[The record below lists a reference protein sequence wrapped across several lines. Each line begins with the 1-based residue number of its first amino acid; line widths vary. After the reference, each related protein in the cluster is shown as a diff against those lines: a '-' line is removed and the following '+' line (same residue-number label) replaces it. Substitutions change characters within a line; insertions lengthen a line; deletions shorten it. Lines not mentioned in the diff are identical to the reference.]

1 MLALIDQ
8 HQKELEKVN
17 VFAAST
23 IQTYTIGVKAF
34 CQYAK
39 TVLHIDPAIAI
50 PDHLLQWLLNSK
62 HSGIGYSRFEN
73 HHYALKS
80 FFAFVH
86 KAGLANSN
94 PMSRTI

>member
-34 CQYAK
+34 CQYTK
-39 TVLHIDPAIAI
+39 TVLHIDPAIAT
-50 PDHLLQWLLNSK
+50 PDHLLQWLLNLK
-62 HSGIGYSRFEN
+62 HSGIGYSRF
-73 HHYALKS
+73 
-80 FFAFVH
+80 
-86 KAGLANSN
+86 
-94 PMSRTI
+94 